1 MWFEDRS
8 VSNIKMSSIV
18 EEWRD
23 LWSFKA
29 EFMLVGLSYLFATT
43 NLLNLPRLIL
53 DNGGLAFV
61 AAYSA
66 AILAV
71 VLPIVLLEL
80 SIGQLTGRG
89 PVQALYNICPIFKG
103 VGVSQI
109 FVSFITVV
117 CFARYLAWLLLYLF
131 HLFWTV
137 LDERPGLPWINCQNF
152 PELQATPCIEPT
164 VIANASTD
172 FGQTVRLS
180 TLRESSA
187 LVHFMGALE
196 NPSNS
201 IIEIGQ
207 IQLYLLI
214 AQGIVWILVFSAIC
228 FGVRWLGKVTVFT
241 FMTPLCLIL
250 ILLARILFL
259 NGAIPM
265 FERLYY
271 ITDWNRLAD
280 YNVWKLAVEQ
290 AIVASGVG
298 FGVFITIGSYNK
310 RTNNVVRDSIFI
322 IIGHFFLTAIQLSTI
337 FGLVGYL
344 SYKTNL
350 VPLEILGNGQE
361 QMWHLLVYLS
371 FVPSTK
377 LFTGILLF
385 LSIFVLLNICYL
397 LALNIL
403 ATFEDALGEKWSR
416 CFPRFVLALFISLLG
431 AGVGVFFATQAGK
444 HAYVLTTGYLK
455 YVTIWIIL
463 AAELLAVAWF
473 YCAHSLGRDMKTMV
487 RSACCWCLGYFI
499 LFFTYLLP
507 AVPIVIAVL
516 NILGYDYNDF
526 PEQIRN
532 WEWSEYV
539 GFAIALI
546 PLLPIPIF
554 ILFTICYNCSDHSDL
569 TRCQKLRQSFRS
581 PLDVEGMKQREE
593 LLAHSDPHDNRYAH
607 TPQGYTLLPQAPLAE
622 PEAYNDLYGN
632 NPNVRNIPIVSHAR

>member
-8 VSNIKMSSIV
+8 ISNIKMSSIV

-29 EFMLVGLSYLFATT
+29 EFMLVGLSYFFATT

-53 DNGGLAFV
+53 DNGGLAFLT
-61 AAYSA
+61 AYA
-66 AILAV
+66 TAVIVV
-71 VLPIVLLEL
+71 VLPILVLEL
-80 SIGQLTGRG
+80 SVGQLTGRG
-89 PVQALYNICPIFKG
+89 PVQALYNICPVFKG

-109 FVSFITVV
+109 ILSLITAV
-117 CFARYLAWLLLYLF
+117 CFARYLAWLFLYLF

-152 PELQATPCIEPT
+152 PELQTSPCIEST
-164 VIANASTD
+164 VIANATTD
-172 FGQTVRLS
+172 FEQTVRLS
-180 TLRESSA
+180 TLRDSSA
-187 LVHFMGALE
+187 LVQFMYALE
-196 NPSNS
+196 KPSTS
-201 IIEIGQ
+201 IAEVGQ

-214 AQGIVWILVFSAIC
+214 AQGIVWVLIFAAIC

-241 FMTPLCLIL
+241 FMAPLCLLL

-271 ITDWNRLAD
+271 VTDWNRLAD

-290 AIVASGVG
+290 AVVASGVG
-298 FGVFITIGSYNK
+298 FGVLTTVGSYNK
-310 RTNNVVRDSIFI
+310 RNNNLVRDSVFI
-322 IIGHFFLTAIQLSTI
+322 IIGHFFITAVQVATV

-344 SYKTNL
+344 SYKTGL

-361 QMWHLLVYLS
+361 QMWHILVYLS

-397 LALNIL
+397 LALNVL
-403 ATFEDALGEKWSR
+403 ATLEDALGEKWSR
-416 CFPRFVLALFISLLG
+416 CFPRFVLALFVVLIG
-431 AGVGVFFATQAGK
+431 AGLGVFFTTQAGK
-444 HAYVLTTGYLK
+444 HAYALTTGYLK
-455 YVTIWIIL
+455 YITLWMIL
-463 AAELLAVAWF
+463 AAELFAVAWF
-473 YCAHSLGRDMKTMV
+473 YCAHSLGKDMKTMIK
-487 RSACCWCLGYFI
+487 STCCWCLGYFI
-499 LFFTYLLP
+499 LFFTYLMP
-507 AVPIVIAVL
+507 AVPIAIAVL
-516 NILGYDYNDF
+516 NVMQYDYSIY
-526 PEQIRN
+526 PEAIRN
-532 WEWSEYV
+532 WQWSEYV
-539 GFAIALI
+539 GYAIALV
-546 PLLPIPIF
+546 PLLPIPFF

-569 TRCQKLRQSFRS
+569 TKRQKFRQSFRS

-593 LLAHSDPHDNRYAH
+593 LLTRSEHTDNSRYP
-607 TPQGYTLLPQAPLAE
+607 TQGYTLLPQTAPLAE

-632 NPNVRNIPIVSHAR
+632 NPHRRV